1 MDLPVI
7 SAEPVQRAIQLTEVR
22 PKQHIVPHRQVKVT
36 DGVHHCV
43 GTEQG
48 AADRPQGDDQ
58 VLEGVQEVQRSAG
71 LPLRDL
77 GEGKRKI
84 R

>member
-7 SAEPVQRAIQLTEVR
+7 SAEPVQRAVQLTEVR
-22 PKQHIVPHRQVKVT
+22 PKQHVVPHRQVKVT
-36 DGVHHCV
+36 DGVDHRV

-58 VLEGVQEVQRSAG
+58 VLEGVQEVQRGAG
-71 LPLRDL
+71 LPLRNL
-77 GEGKRKI
+77 REG
-84 R
+84 

>member
-7 SAEPVQRAIQLTEVR
+7 SAEPVQGSVQLTEVR
-22 PKQHIVPHRQVKVT
+22 PKQHVVPHSEVKVT
-36 DGVHHCV
+36 DGVNHRV

-48 AADRPQGDDQ
+48 AADRPKGDDKI
-58 VLEGVQEVQRSAG
+58 LEGVQEVQRGAG

-77 GEGKRKI
+77 REG
-84 R
+84 